1 MNATTFHEIAL
12 CYQGKGKQVSRSQP
26 LLSDDPL
33 ERYKVIEGAETRLL
47 NEKEFVEDAKRI
59 GCYFES
65 LTWDYLELTEDI
77 SAQEA
82 EICGNLRW
90 TKERLNETLQALSV
104 RDAVCVITRG
114 PGRRRISLGPRNV
127 FSTEDEETL
136 YYELQNYKPHA

>member
-1 MNATTFHEIAL
+1 M
-12 CYQGKGKQVSRSQP
+12 SRSQP

-33 ERYKVIEGAETRLL
+33 ERYKVIEGAETRFL

-82 EICGNLRW
+82 EKGGG
-90 TKERLNETLQALSV
+90 KV
-104 RDAVCVITRG
+104 DH
-114 PGRRRISLGPRNV
+114 
-127 FSTEDEETL
+127 D
-136 YYELQNYKPHA
+136 